1 MYQTR
6 KEQGI
11 TLIAL
16 VVTLVIMLILVAI
29 AMNMVIGDNG
39 LFNKAKDAV
48 NTHYEAQSNE
58 LEALNNLTEEITD
71 NTEEAP
77 KIQDVKTSSTT
88 NSITVEV
95 TAIRAKK
102 YIFSYKKQGEEEW
115 ITMPEQEENVYTFQ
129 KLEDD
134 MRYAIKIEVLNDKG
148 EAETEVEEKTKK
160 MEEAI
165 ISFHDLQWENERAS
179 VGITSDPMTEYEIQ
193 YQINSETGEWTS
205 GIHVSG
211 LDLND
216 IVYAR
221 LWDGFNEGSKA
232 YLTVTDII
240 DPNEAEIQLSSNNT
254 NTQAV
259 VKATV
264 TQTDSQSGVNIAEC
278 KWEYNATSD
287 KIGTEPSKYTGTFT
301 SATQEINLSATL
313 PQNYFLHVLTVD
325 RAGNKKETVSQMITV
340 QQLVTEIIMNNS
352 ANVNAGATIQ
362 LNAVVNPSNAN
373 NKNLTWQSN
382 NPGVAAVNNNGLVT
396 GIAAGSATITATAQ
410 DGSGKSASCI
420 VYVNAAPIITGNSFN
435 SKTINSI
442 TVNAQAV
449 DANGG
454 NLNYK
459 LYISTYNTG
468 GWVEKANI
476 TVAQNTPVSLT
487 AYGLAN
493 YTNYYYYIWVSD
505 GSLTTQTGASGAI
518 RTYCPGTGLTCN
530 GPFTTTTNCTVCKG
544 RRRIF

>member
-1 MYQTR
+1 MNQTR
-6 KEQGI
+6 KESAV

-29 AMNMVIGDNG
+29 AMNMLIGDNG
-39 LFNKAKDAV
+39 LLNKTKDAV
-48 NTHYEAQSNE
+48 NIHYGAQVNE
-58 LEALNNLTEEITD
+58 LEALNNLTGEIID
-71 NTEEAP
+71 KTEEAP
-77 KIQDVKTSSTT
+77 KIQEVKTSSTT

-95 TAIRAKK
+95 IAIRAKK
-102 YIFSYKKQGEEEW
+102 YIFSYKKQGTDEW
-115 ITMPEQEENVYTFQ
+115 MTMPEQEENIYTFQ
-129 KLEDD
+129 GLEDD
-134 MRYAIKIEVLNDKG
+134 MSYTIKIEVTNDKG
-148 EAETEVEEKTKK
+148 QVETETEEKTKK
-160 MEEAI
+160 MTEGI
-165 ISFHDLQWENERAS
+165 IAFTNLNWENERAS
-179 VGITSDPMTEYEIQ
+179 VDITSTTEEYAIQ
-193 YQINSETGEWTS
+193 YQINNEIGEWTS
-205 GIHVSG
+205 GTHVSG

-240 DPNEAEIQLSSNNT
+240 EPNEAGIQLSSQNT
-254 NTQAV
+254 NTQTV
-259 VKATV
+259 IKATV

-278 KWEYNATSD
+278 KWEYNAISTP
-287 KIGTEPSKYTGTFT
+287 IGTEPSKYTGTFT
-301 SATQEINLSATL
+301 STTQEIDLSATL
-313 PQNYFLHVLTVD
+313 PQNYYLHVLTVD
-325 RAGNKKETVSQMITV
+325 RAGNKKETVSPMITV
-340 QQLVTEIIMNNS
+340 QQLVIEIIMNNS
-352 ANVNAGATIQ
+352 ANVNVGATIQ

-373 NKNLTWQSN
+373 NKSLTWQSN
-382 NPGVAAVNNNGLVT
+382 NTGIATVNNNGLVT
-396 GIAAGSATITATAQ
+396 GIAAGSATITATTQ

-442 TVNAQAV
+442 TINAQAV

-476 TVAQNTPVSLT
+476 TAVQNTPVILT

-518 RTYCPGTGLTCN
+518 RTYCPGTGINCD
-530 GPFTTTTNCTVCKG
+530 GPFTTTKNCTACKG